1 MNPLLEQF
9 LSEARDFL
17 QGIGEKLM
25 QLEQAPDDAE
35 LMVVLFRLV
44 HTLKGNSGL
53 FEFPEMTRVL
63 HAGEDLMDAVR
74 NGRVAYSQ
82 ALADQLLDAM
92 DFVGMLCDEIES
104 DGHIDARRATDA
116 ARLAQ
121 ALRTLIVT
129 QAIVGEAAD
138 SADVAPGQAGE
149 SAANTGQL
157 SPAEVQPPEN
167 LPLADIPEAVRLAA
181 FRRVQAGDA
190 LHWLAYTPVADCF
203 FQGDDPFFNARQTPG
218 MLWGRIVATEPWPA
232 LAELDAYRCVLSF
245 ELLTTAPRAALLELY
260 RYVPDQ
266 VKLIE
271 VNPLSLAL
279 PQGDPNGGP
288 VYEDFVTDA
297 LLHLEAG
304 NLPALKQAAQTML
317 HLSNPDLWMSSALR
331 WLLELLACKT
341 HNLLALRTLVESL
354 RSLQPPDWSDLS
366 LTPPYSTSAVAVAV
380 APVSM
385 AAVPAAPVAAAL
397 SRKTLSAME
406 VSAIESLMATQRQV
420 LMLDDHPAWRAGRL
434 EAAAMVLVKCCK
446 ALGDPAS
453 QVAIEAAL
461 KQDLAQDNSHALL
474 AWLAARTGAP
484 EVPEALALPVE
495 PVAVL
500 KPMAMAPKVDVKI
513 VAAHAL
519 STGSTATICLEKE
532 PVDEAPKFSRRA
544 EDSSATANAGGK
556 SLKVDQSKI
565 DRLMNLIGE
574 MVVSKNALPY
584 LAQRAEEQFGVREL
598 SREIKAQY
606 AVINRIAEEM
616 QDAIMQ
622 VRMMPVSFV
631 FQRFPRLVRDISRK
645 LGKEVNLVLEG
656 EDTEADKNIIESLA
670 DPLIH
675 IVRNSLDH
683 GLETPDVR
691 QAAGKSATG
700 TLTIRAVQEGD
711 RVLIDIIDD
720 GKGIDPT
727 VIKRKAYEKGLI
739 DEAMLERITDREAI
753 NLVFAA
759 GFSTME
765 VVSDLSGRG
774 VGMDVV
780 RTAVEKVNGSLV
792 LDSEVGK
799 GTRLRI
805 TLPLSMAVTN
815 VMIVETDRQIFGI
828 PMDHVVETVRIPV
841 QDIRTIKR
849 SQTVVL
855 RGSIV
860 PLKALNTLLG
870 LSAPPQAN
878 ADNEMAVLVARVGGA
893 VVGLIVDSFRE
904 TAEIIQKPL
913 GGVLA
918 GLGAYSGSALMGDG
932 SVLMVLNI
940 KEIV

>member
-25 QLEQAPDDAE
+25 QLEQAPDNAE

-74 NGRVAYSQ
+74 QGHVAYSQ
-82 ALADQLLDAM
+82 PLADQLLDAM
-92 DFVGMLCDEIES
+92 DFVSLLCDEIES
-104 DGHIDARRATDA
+104 DGSINASRAA
-116 ARLAQ
+116 EGARLAQ
-121 ALRTLIVT
+121 ALRDLIVNQT
-129 QAIVGEAAD
+129 IASTAVDAGNVGTEHVGALAAD
-138 SADVAPGQAGE
+138 TSPSSSAVRPLAKQ
-149 SAANTGQL
+149 
-157 SPAEVQPPEN
+157 

-181 FRRVQAGDA
+181 FGLAQAGDA
-190 LHWLAYTPVADCF
+190 LYWLAYTPIAECF
-203 FQGDDPFFNARQTPG
+203 FQGDDPFFNARQTPDI
-218 MLWGRIVATEPWPA
+218 LWCRITPTEPWPA

-245 ELLTTAPRAALLELY
+245 ELLTTAPHTELLEQY

-288 VYEDFVTDA
+288 VYEDFVADA
-297 LLHLEAG
+297 LQHLEAG
-304 NLPALKQAAQTML
+304 KLAALKQAAQTML
-317 HLSNPDLWMSSALR
+317 HLSNPDLWLSSALR
-331 WLLELLACKT
+331 WLLAMLASPT
-341 HNLLALRTLVESL
+341 PNAAAVRVLIESL
-354 RSLQPPDWSDLS
+354 RSLQVPDWLALNQPPQAIKADS
-366 LTPPYSTSAVAVAV
+366 LAPTPPLGKS
-380 APVSM
+380 
-385 AAVPAAPVAAAL
+385 
-397 SRKTLSAME
+397 LSAME
-406 VSAIESLMATQRQV
+406 AATIESMMSTQRQV
-420 LMLDDHPAWRAGRL
+420 LLLDDHPSWRVGRL

-446 ALGDPAS
+446 ALGDAPA
-453 QVAIEAAL
+453 QLAIQAAL
-461 KQDLAQDNSHALL
+461 AQDLAQGNSLTLL
-474 AWLAARTGAP
+474 AWLDARDSAP
-484 EVPEALALPVE
+484 EVLGVA
-495 PVAVL
+495 PVAVVGPL
-500 KPMAMAPKVDVKI
+500 AVAIDTSSGATCSLENELVD
-513 VAAHAL
+513 
-519 STGSTATICLEKE
+519 
-532 PVDEAPKFSRRA
+532 DAPKFGRRA
-544 EDSSATANAGGK
+544 DDSNPMVNAGGK

-598 SREIKAQY
+598 SREIKSQY

-683 GLETPDVR
+683 GLETPEVR
-691 QAAGKSATG
+691 QAAGKSAAG

-727 VIKRKAYEKGLI
+727 VIKRKAYEKGVI
-739 DEAMLERITDREAI
+739 DEATLERITDRDAI

-815 VMIVETDRQIFGI
+815 VMIVEADQQIFGI
-828 PMDHVVETVRIPV
+828 PMDHVVETVRIPLK
-841 QDIRTIKR
+841 DIRTIKR

-860 PLKALNTLLG
+860 PLKTLNTLLG
-870 LSAPPQAN
+870 LAVPPHAN
-878 ADNEMAVLVARVGGA
+878 ADNEMAVLVTRVGGA
-893 VVGLIVDSFRE
+893 LVGLIVDNFRE

-913 GGVLA
+913 SGLLS